1 MNTCEKCGA
10 YIPIG
15 ETACPAC
22 GYDPAE
28 KEKRAREEAR
38 RQAAEEARRRAAE
51 MEEERRRT
59 RAAQE
64 EARQWKARAEEAER
78 RQQGGA
84 QYAYQ
89 AAPETERREQT
100 WSAPWEQRQ
109 QPRYARPMNYR
120 QAKQYKAK
128 NKWVALAL
136 CFFTGWFGG
145 HKFYEGKWGLGL
157 LYLFTYGL
165 FGVGWMVDLLRLLIQ
180 PEDTYY
186 VE

>member
-28 KEKRAREEAR
+28 QEKRAAEEAR
-38 RQAAEEARRRAAE
+38 RKAAEEARRRAAE
-51 MEEERRRT
+51 AEAEKRRAREEQQR
-59 RAAQE
+59 
-64 EARQWKARAEEAER
+64 KAREEQQKQSW
-78 RQQGGA
+78 QQGGA

-89 AAPETERREQT
+89 STPHTEQT
-100 WSAPWEQRQ
+100 WAPPWEQQQRQ
-109 QPRYARPMNYR
+109 QPQYARPTYYR
-120 QAKQYKAK
+120 TQSRGKAK

-136 CFFTGWFGG
+136 CAFTGWFGG
-145 HKFYEGKWGLGL
+145 HKFYEEKYGMGL
-157 LYLFTYGL
+157 LYLCTSGL
-165 FGVGWMVDLLRLLIQ
+165 FGIGWLVDLIKLATQ
-180 PEDTYY
+180 PNETYY

>member
-28 KEKRAREEAR
+28 NERRAKEEAR
-38 RQAAEEARRRAAE
+38 RKAAEEARRRAAE
-51 MEEERRRT
+51 AEAERRRAQ
-59 RAAQE
+59 AARE
-64 EARQWKARAEEAER
+64 EEQR
-78 RQQGGA
+78 RQQGGG

-89 AAPETERREQT
+89 TAPEQESTGQT
-100 WSAPWEQRQ
+100 WSAPWEQQRYRQ
-109 QPRYARPMNYR
+109 PQYARPMNYR
-120 QAKQYKAK
+120 QPRGRAK
-128 NKWVALAL
+128 NKWVAFFL
-136 CFFTGWFGG
+136 CMFTGWFGG
-145 HKFYEGKWGLGL
+145 HKFYEGKWGMGL

-165 FGVGWMVDLLRLLIQ
+165 FGVGWIVDLIRLLIQ
-180 PEDTYY
+180 PDETYY